1 MQSLPAR
8 LAWRLNY
15 KADVQGCTCS
25 FTAQQA
31 IVALQLLVLLPSTLI
46 NFILDGDELLHGADM
61 QVGSHMGLLELI
73 CKLVHIWAYWSLCC
87 RTLLEAEWKFSCAC
101 VEAFR
106 QASSQ

>member
-1 MQSLPAR
+1 LDQPQSLPAR

-15 KADVQGCTCS
+15 EADVQGCTCS

-31 IVALQLLVLLPSTLI
+31 IVALQWLVLLPSTLI

-61 QVGSHMGLLELI
+61 QVGSHMGA
-73 CKLVHIWAYWSLCC
+73 HWSLCC
-87 RTLLEAEWKFSCAC
+87 QILLEAEWKFSCAC